1 MTAVSIEIQTLEA
14 SALPALLSLYKH
26 LHPCD
31 EPLPA
36 PEVVEAVWQEALQNP
51 RCRYFGVFAG
61 DQLVASCTI
70 MIIPNLTRACKPYG
84 VIENVVTHQEHRQQ
98 GLGKAVLA
106 HALQFAWSQ
115 TCYKVLLS
123 TGRKDEATLQFYE
136 HAGFDRNAK
145 QAFVAKPPSP

>member
-1 MTAVSIEIQTLEA
+1 
-14 SALPALLSLYKH
+14 
-26 LHPCD
+26 
-31 EPLPA
+31 
-36 PEVVEAVWQEALQNP
+36 
-51 RCRYFGVFAG
+51 
-61 DQLVASCTI
+61 

>member
-1 MTAVSIEIQTLEA
+1 MDIQILKA

-26 LHPCD
+26 LHPTD
-31 EPLPA
+31 EPLPV
-36 PEVVEAVWQEALQNP
+36 PEVVDAVWQEVLSNP
-51 RCRYFGVFAG
+51 RCRYFGAFAG
-61 DQLVASCTI
+61 DQLVSSCTI
-70 MIIPNLTRACKPYG
+70 TVIPNLTRACKPYG
-84 VIENVVTHQEHRQQ
+84 VIENVVTHQAHRQQ

-106 HALQFAWSQ
+106 HALQFAWLQ
-115 TCYKVLLS
+115 GCYKVLLS